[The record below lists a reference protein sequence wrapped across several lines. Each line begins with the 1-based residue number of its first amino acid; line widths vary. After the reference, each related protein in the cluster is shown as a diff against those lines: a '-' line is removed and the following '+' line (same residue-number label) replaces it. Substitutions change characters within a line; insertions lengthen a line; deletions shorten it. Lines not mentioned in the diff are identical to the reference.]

1 MISVISSQLQLT
13 RNDDRPIDLISAAL
27 NFVHQLGLGDILA
40 VVHGLL
46 VGLTFKIT
54 FQVVG
59 VFCQYFSLK
68 NSCMSVNFHTDTT
81 GEVQLF
87 GWLSTN
93 SLFISLE

>member
-1 MISVISSQLQLT
+1 MSSQLT
-13 RNDDRPIDLISAAL
+13 RNDDRPVDLISAAL
-27 NFVHQLGLGDILA
+27 NLVHQLGLGDILA

-59 VFCQYFSLK
+59 VFCQYFSLNK
-68 NSCMSVNFHTDTT
+68 FSQRYDST